1 LTTDSGFASGQP
13 YFEIYA
19 ASGPDAFSSSKR
31 NPTCA
36 SQGTAD
42 HNAREY
48 SRDGR
53 SYVIEHIDADG
64 KRSKVSEFR
73 NGRKVRQA
81 SA

>member
-1 LTTDSGFASGQP
+1 MTTDSGFAPGQP

-19 ASGPDAFSSSKR
+19 ASGPDALSTKR

-36 SQGTAD
+36 NQGTAE

-48 SRDGR
+48 SCDGR
-53 SYVIEHIDADG
+53 SYVVEHIDSAG

-73 NGRKVRQA
+73 TGRKVRQA

>member
-19 ASGPDAFSSSKR
+19 ASGPDAFSSKR
-31 NPTCA
+31 SPTCA
-36 SQGTAD
+36 SQGTAE

-64 KRSKVSEFR
+64 NRSEVSEFR